1 MSATVLLSEEDVQAG
16 LDAVRSGWLT
26 MGPRIQALE
35 TAFAARMG
43 TAHAVAVSSGAAGL
57 HLACCAAGV
66 RDGVSAVVSALAP
79 AATVGAPR
87 HAGGTPL
94 PAEPEATTAP
104 AMSVRTAVA
113 AADECTR
120 VVVGSH
126 LAGRAADTA
135 ALRAACDE
143 RDWVLVEDATQA
155 LGATLADGRPAGTA
169 GRLGVYGFAPGHVVG
184 VGEGGMVVTDD
195 DALAQTVRHLRSHA
209 MTSVTW
215 DRHRG
220 HAESYD
226 IVAFGFNFRMDEPRA
241 ALAASQL
248 ERLDALVEAR
258 RALARAATRAAGLPW
273 DAGRDAPQA
282 IALVLEDG
290 DRRDALAAE
299 LARHGVPVDTWPD
312 GWSGAPSPPGAAD
325 ARARTV
331 LIDLGAVQS
340 ARIDAIA
347 LGGAVARAVR
357 RV

>member
-16 LDAVRSGWLT
+16 LKALRSGWLT

-35 TAFAARMG
+35 TAFAERMDA
-43 TAHAVAVSSGAAGL
+43 AHAVAVSSGAAGL
-57 HLACCAAGV
+57 HLACRAAGV

-79 AATVGAPR
+79 AGTVNAPR
-87 HAGGTPL
+87 YAGGTPL
-94 PAEPEATTAP
+94 PAEPEGPTAP
-104 AMSVRTAVA
+104 AMSVQTALA
-113 AADECTR
+113 AADERTR
-120 VVVGSH
+120 VVIGSH
-126 LAGRAADTA
+126 LAGRVADAA

-143 RDWVLVEDATQA
+143 RDWILVEDATQA

-169 GRLGVYGFAPGHVVG
+169 GHLGVYGFAPGHVVG

-248 ERLDALVEAR
+248 RRLDVLVAAR
-258 RALARAATRAAGLPW
+258 RTLAAAVTRAAGVPPGS
-273 DAGRDAPQA
+273 GRDAPQA
-282 IALVLEDG
+282 AAVVLDDG
-290 DRRDALAAE
+290 DRRDAVAAE

-312 GWSGAPSPPGAAD
+312 AWGGAPSPPGAAG

-340 ARIDAIA
+340 EDLDAIA
-347 LGGAVARAVR
+347 LGGAVAQAVR